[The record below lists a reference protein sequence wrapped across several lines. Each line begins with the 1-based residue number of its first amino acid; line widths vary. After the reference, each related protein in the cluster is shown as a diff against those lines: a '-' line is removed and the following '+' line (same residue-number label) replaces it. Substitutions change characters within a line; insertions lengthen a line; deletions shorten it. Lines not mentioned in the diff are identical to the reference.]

1 MKLLPRRSLFFA
13 VSFIFGCLPIW
24 AASTLQVGSGCTSG
38 CSGDPNFSGQH
49 ASSIDIWD
57 SSGGQGGADPTLL
70 FIGVP
75 NVTNPNFFNSGLIT
89 SAFVST
95 APGTAV
101 TSQFGIS
108 PAAAAAYPSLKA
120 PAVSPGYY
128 GNFTAA
134 TNTDVYSM
142 VGLKS
147 NASQNFHNWSCVDL
161 PSMPSCNDVLN
172 YGQNFVSSIGGFG
185 IYAFTINAAVPPKG
199 YIQINLSSADAIP
212 EGSYVIAY
220 SGSLG
225 VAFTNTGLQDVMTPE
240 PVFRSL
246 LAVGMV
252 LMGLVMWT
260 RKRVTHKA

>member
-1 MKLLPRRSLFFA
+1 LKLLWLLVGF
-13 VSFIFGCLPIW
+13 VCCCLPTW
-24 AASTLQVGSGCTSG
+24 AASTLQVGSGCVSG

-49 ASSIDIWD
+49 ADNIDIWD
-57 SSGGQGGADPTLL
+57 SSGGQGGANPTLL

-75 NVTNPNFFNSGLIT
+75 NVTDPNFFNSGLIL

-95 APGTAV
+95 APSTPV

-108 PAAAAAYPSLKA
+108 PAAAAAYTTLKA
-120 PAVSPGYY
+120 PVTSPGYY

-134 TNTDVYSM
+134 TGGDVYSM

-161 PSMPSCNDVLN
+161 PSTPSCSDVLN
-172 YGQNFVSSIGGFG
+172 NGQGFISSVNGFG
-185 IYAFTINAAVPPKG
+185 IYGFTINAAVPPKG
-199 YIQINLSSADAIP
+199 YIHLQLSGANAIP
-212 EGSYVIAY
+212 EGAYVIAY

-225 VAFTNTGLQDVMTPE
+225 VAFTNTGLQDVVTPE
-240 PVFRSL
+240 PVFRTL

-252 LMGLVMWT
+252 LMGLVLWT
-260 RKRVTHKA
+260 RKRVTAQA